1 MAVPLC
7 LCCDDGSYRRRGLGW
22 GTGWEDVLRAD
33 AGEGESLFPVLSA
46 DSLQVDVR
54 CLGDGPQGARGWFDG
69 ALRLREGK
77 GQP

>member
-1 MAVPLC
+1 MLSA
-7 LCCDDGSYRRRGLGW
+7 G
-22 GTGWEDVLRAD
+22 

-46 DSLQVDVR
+46 EGQVDVR
-54 CLGDGPQGARGWFDG
+54 CLGDGPRGARGWFDG